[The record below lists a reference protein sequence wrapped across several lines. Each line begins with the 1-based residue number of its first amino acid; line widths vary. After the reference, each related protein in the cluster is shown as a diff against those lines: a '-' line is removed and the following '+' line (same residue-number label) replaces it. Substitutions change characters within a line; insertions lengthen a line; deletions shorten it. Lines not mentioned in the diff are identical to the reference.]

1 MDEALIQRI
10 VVEVVRRLK
19 ALEGLVASEAVDPP
33 VNLVTEDL
41 VVAVIKRGGDTVFVT
56 PKAIVTPLARDLVRQ
71 QKIRFV
77 VAADEAAIQDTG
89 AQKSGVVAVGA
100 DHKGFELKNQIVQM
114 LQEAGREVT
123 DCGVQGAQEVSY
135 VGVAKAVADV
145 VVEENLMTGIVVD
158 GGGAAAAMVANK
170 VKGIRAVS
178 CHDVT
183 SAKFARAHVDAN
195 VLCLG
200 VGVVGNTVAKEI
212 VATWLSTP
220 FEGGRY
226 ATRVREIGEVEGE
239 DDAGGRGE

>member
-1 MDEALIQRI
+1 MFIIMDEGLIQRI
-10 VVEVVRRLK
+10 VAQVVRRLK
-19 ALEGLVASEAVDPP
+19 ALEGVVASEVVDLP

-41 VVAVIKRGGDTVFVT
+41 IKSVVKRGGDTIYVT
-56 PKAIVTPLARDLVRQ
+56 PNAIVTPLGRDLVRQ
-71 QKIRFV
+71 QKIRLV
-77 VAADEAAIQDTG
+77 VAADESVIQGMG
-89 AQKSGVVAVGA
+89 AQKSGVVAIGA
-100 DHKGFELKNQIVQM
+100 DHKGFELKKQIVQM
-114 LQEAGREVT
+114 LQEAGREVM
-123 DCGVQGAQEVSY
+123 DCGVHGPQEVSY
-135 VGVAKAVADV
+135 VGVSKAVADGV
-145 VVEENLMTGIVVD
+145 IGENLMMGIVVD

-200 VGVVGNTVAKEI
+200 AGVVGNTVAREI

-226 ATRVREIGEVEGE
+226 ATRVREIGEVEG
-239 DDAGGRGE
+239 GEGE

>member
-1 MDEALIQRI
+1 MDEGLIQRI
-10 VVEVVRRLK
+10 VAEVVRRLK
-19 ALEGLVASEAVDPP
+19 ALEGMVASEAVDPP
-33 VNLVTEDL
+33 VRLVTEEL
-41 VVAVIKRGGDTVFVT
+41 IRSVIKRGGDTIYVT
-56 PKAIVTPLARDLVRQ
+56 ANAIVTPLARDLVRQ
-71 QKIRFV
+71 QKIRLIV
-77 VAADEAAIQDTG
+77 SADAAVAEDRGPRQ
-89 AQKSGVVAVGA
+89 SGIVAVGA

-114 LQEAGREVT
+114 LQGAGREVM
-123 DCGVQGAQEVSY
+123 DCGVHSPQETSY
-135 VGVAKAVADV
+135 VGVAKKVADV
-145 VVEENLMTGIVVD
+145 VVQENLMAGIVVD
-158 GGGAAAAMVANK
+158 GGGTAAAMVANK

-226 ATRVREIGEVEGE
+226 ATRVREIGEVEGT
-239 DDAGGRGE
+239 DQDQ